1 VILDLD
7 GTLYSSSATTL
18 GAVERAV
25 RDLNARHGLD
35 LPRPSNELILS
46 GVGMTRREF
55 AEAVFPDLPGRY
67 HEEIDELVWH
77 WERELVTR
85 GRGSL
90 FPGAIEAL
98 GDLGAAGCTLAVATN
113 AGTGYMNH
121 ILDYFELRPR
131 FAEARCAGAE
141 GTTDKSELLTM
152 ITDSLA
158 LGPSSSVMVGDR
170 RSDVEAAGR
179 VGMRAIG
186 CTWGFGTGEELLG
199 ADAVIGCFEDLP
211 AAVRDMGP

>member
-55 AEAVFPDLPGRY
+55 AEAVFPDLPERY

-90 FPGAIEAL
+90 FPGAIDAL
-98 GDLGAAGCTLAVATN
+98 DDLEAAGCTLAVATN

-158 LGPSSSVMVGDR
+158 VGPAGSVMVGDR

-186 CTWGFGTGEELLG
+186 CTWGFGTGEELSG
-199 ADAVIGCFEDLP
+199 ADAVIGRFEDLP
-211 AAVRDMGP
+211 VAVRDMGT